1 MFRTGPCEVKEGE
14 TYVVGIK
21 SVFEQLN
28 VKNDAKRKLEAL
40 NEERQRLIEAANAP
54 LKRKPEI
61 AADVLPA
68 AKRVR
73 IEPKQ
78 KAQVKKPKPSL
89 GKKKEKAQK
98 PKPKLKQQKMSDF
111 FKAIWTEMLLKI
123 SLKTLVKIQNQVD
136 FWKSFWK
143 FLQIPPFKSPKN
155 ARRGGICSQIVG

>member
-1 MFRTGPCEVKEGE
+1 M
-14 TYVVGIK
+14 
-21 SVFEQLN
+21 
-28 VKNDAKRKLEAL
+28 
-40 NEERQRLIEAANAP
+40 
-54 LKRKPEI
+54 
-61 AADVLPA
+61 
-68 AKRVR
+68 R

-111 FKAIWTEMLLKI
+111 FKAISTEMLLKF

-143 FLQIPPFKSPKN
+143 FLQIPPPFKSPKN
-155 ARRGGICSQIVG
+155 ARRGGICSQIVGFIFQANYYKENVRFLGGI

>member
-78 KAQVKKPKPSL
+78 KAQGSSEKIQAII
-89 GKKKEKAQK
+89 GKEKGKGTEA
-98 PKPKLKQQKMSDF
+98 
-111 FKAIWTEMLLKI
+111 KA
-123 SLKTLVKIQNQVD
+123 
-136 FWKSFWK
+136 
-143 FLQIPPFKSPKN
+143 
-155 ARRGGICSQIVG
+155 

>member
-1 MFRTGPCEVKEGE
+1 M
-14 TYVVGIK
+14 VGIK

-111 FKAIWTEMLLKI
+111 FKAI
-123 SLKTLVKIQNQVD
+123 
-136 FWKSFWK
+136 
-143 FLQIPPFKSPKN
+143 
-155 ARRGGICSQIVG
+155 